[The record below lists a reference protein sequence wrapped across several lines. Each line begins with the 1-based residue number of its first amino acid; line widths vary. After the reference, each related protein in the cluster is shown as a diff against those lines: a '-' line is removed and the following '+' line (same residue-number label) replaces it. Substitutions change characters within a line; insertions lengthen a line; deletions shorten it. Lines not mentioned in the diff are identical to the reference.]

1 MVRLLLASCMTIVA
15 AVTVLGQSSDE
26 LAAKYPVVS
35 AYQVRPGILM
45 TAKYADDGQVCEMT
59 IEKRHYSAPREVD
72 LSSNIPRRLIDQL
85 TDDLVPESERGP
97 ATSRYLSDD
106 SYVAGGVSYIKRDFE
121 KVSIEIHGS
130 TSESC
135 NGGDEV
141 VVIRWKKRA
150 CVVPKT
156 TAVDSTKKNK
166 ISAR

>member
-1 MVRLLLASCMTIVA
+1 MVKLLLALCVTIFA
-15 AVTVLGQSSDE
+15 AVAVLGQTSDE

-59 IEKRHYSAPREVD
+59 IEKRHYSARREVD
-72 LSSNIPRRLIDQL
+72 LSSNIPSKLIDQL
-85 TDDLVPESERGP
+85 TDDLVPETERGP

-150 CVVPKT
+150 CIVPKT
-156 TAVDSTKKNK
+156 TTADSTKENK
-166 ISAR
+166 MPAR